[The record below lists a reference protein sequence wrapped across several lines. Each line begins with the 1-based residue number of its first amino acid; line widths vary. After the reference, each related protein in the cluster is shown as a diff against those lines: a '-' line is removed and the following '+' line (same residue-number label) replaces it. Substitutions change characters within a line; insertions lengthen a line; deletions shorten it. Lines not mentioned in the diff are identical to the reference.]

1 MIRKLILSLTLL
13 LLVAATACNTPP
25 VSKKDVSSEAVCQN
39 ILLFIASVQ
48 KLQDESQFVDQTAL
62 KAQFDVVRMNFNNL
76 RMSVSD
82 LQMAEK
88 DDFEKAVQDLMDA
101 ADSLPENTSVSDA
114 LKTLKDPIKEVLVA
128 TENMQTGL
136 KCIVQP

>member
-1 MIRKLILSLTLL
+1 MIRKLILSLILL

-39 ILLFIASVQ
+39 ILLFVASVQ
-48 KLQDESQFVDQTAL
+48 TLQDESQFVDQTAL

-88 DDFEKAVQDLMDA
+88 DDYEKVLEKGTYGKCSNCQKEIPLERLRAYPQA
-101 ADSLPENTSVSDA
+101 AACLDCQ
-114 LKTLKDPIKEVLVA
+114 K
-128 TENMQTGL
+128 
-136 KCIVQP
+136 